1 MSVPYKLVPHRGKL
15 ALAYGSGPSRIR
27 RSTGTNDRGLAE
39 ARAREIWS
47 NLHRPA
53 SERVADLW
61 AAYVNDR
68 SKELSDLSR
77 LKNAWKALGPFFG
90 ERLGSTI
97 DHDLCRE
104 YAKQRKRLGRANS
117 TIRIELEY
125 LRACLN
131 LRYGRGNTHVWTP
144 PSSKPRSRYLTKDE
158 LERLLEHVKTPH
170 IRLFIILA
178 VTTGA
183 RMKSILALKWEQVD
197 LKHRTINYAPAGRH
211 QTNKRETEVP
221 MNMRNFLALEEAARG
236 ALTDYVIEWDGKPVK
251 SVKKAI
257 RTAAQ
262 KAGVPCSPH
271 VFRHTAGVWMAQ
283 ADVPMQKIAQFLG
296 HTSTRVTE
304 KTYARYSPSFMKDAA
319 AALDW

>member
-1 MSVPYKLVPHRGKL
+1 MPVSYKLVPYRGKL
-15 ALAYGSGPSRIR
+15 AVAFGTGSSRIR
-27 RSTGTNDRGLAE
+27 LSTGTNDKGLAE
-39 ARAREIWS
+39 ARAKLIWS
-47 NLHRPA
+47 SLNKPG
-53 SERVADLW
+53 SDRVEDLW
-61 AAYVNDR
+61 ATYVQDR
-68 SKELSDLSR
+68 SKEIADLSR
-77 LKNAWKALGPFFG
+77 LKYAWKVLGPFFADRMG
-90 ERLGSTI
+90 HTI

-104 YAKQRKRLGRANS
+104 YARNRKRLGRADS
-117 TIRIELEY
+117 TVRIELEY

-144 PSSKPRSRYLTKDE
+144 PQSKPRSRYLTKAE
-158 LERLLEHVKTPH
+158 LEKLLDRVSTPH

-183 RMKSILALKWEQVD
+183 RMKSILGLKWEQVD
-197 LKHRTINYAPAGRH
+197 FTHRAINYAPAGRH

-221 MNMRNFLALEEAARG
+221 MNGRALMALEEAVPA
-236 ALTDYVIEWDGKPVK
+236 ALTDYVIEWDGQPVK

-257 RTAAQ
+257 RGAA
-262 KAGVPCSPH
+262 ARSGVPCSPH

-283 ADVPMQKIAQFLG
+283 SDVPMQKIAQFLG

-304 KTYARYSPSFMKDAA
+304 RTYARYSPSFMRDAA

>member
-1 MSVPYKLVPHRGKL
+1 M
-15 ALAYGSGPSRIR
+15 
-27 RSTGTNDRGLAE
+27 
-39 ARAREIWS
+39 
-47 NLHRPA
+47 HRPA
-53 SERVADLW
+53 SERISDLW
-61 AAYVNDR
+61 EAYLDDR
-68 SKELSDLSR
+68 SKEIADLSR
-77 LKNAWKALGPFFG
+77 LKNAWKPLEPFFG
-90 ERLGSTI
+90 HRLGSTI
-97 DHDLCRE
+97 DHDICRQ
-104 YAKQRKRLGRANS
+104 YAAERRRLGRADS
-117 TIRIELEY
+117 TVRIELEY

-144 PSSKPRSRYLTKDE
+144 PPSKPRSRYLTKAE
-158 LERLLEHVKTPH
+158 LDTLLEHVSTPH

-178 VTTGA
+178 ITTGA

-197 LKHRTINYAPAGRH
+197 FKHRTINYAPAGRH

-221 MNMRNFLALEEAARG
+221 MNSRALFALEEAARG
-236 ALTDYVIEWDGKPVK
+236 ALTDHVIEWDGKPVK

-257 RTAAQ
+257 REAA
-262 KAGVPCSPH
+262 KRAGVPCSPH

-304 KTYARYSPSFMKDAA
+304 RTYARYSPTFMRDAA